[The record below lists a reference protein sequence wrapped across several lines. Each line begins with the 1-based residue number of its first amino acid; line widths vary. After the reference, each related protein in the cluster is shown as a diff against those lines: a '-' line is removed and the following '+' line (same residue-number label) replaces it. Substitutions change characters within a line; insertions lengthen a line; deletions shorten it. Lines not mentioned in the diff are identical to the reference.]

1 MPDDLSSTPWFFGW
15 DDPTQVNGLVE
26 CDNNSGRFGNQF
38 ARSPWISLS
47 GASNVTLSFSANVM
61 SWGPSGQNLSIEAS
75 SDGVS
80 WTLLKGNC
88 PAYGTAG
95 YQATYT
101 VSLAAFAGKGCYLR
115 ARLQGPSGSAGV
127 VDDFVISGYGYPST
141 SVVFSATASSTVP
154 CTYQWYKN
162 GVAIAGA
169 TASTYT
175 PADPYATASAGS
187 YTVVVTN
194 AAGSVTSAVANLTQV
209 DPPVITS
216 QPAAQYVS
224 GAYLMAVTPAN
235 YTFANGSSGW
245 VYGSYSDNYSSYHWD
260 WDSSTTSLTDRLL
273 GSTYSSY
280 TDTYTQSPWI
290 NLSTSI
296 GSSLVFNS
304 YWSLYPDSLD
314 TFFVQASSNGT
325 NWTTL
330 KAFTGTGSGTTT
342 VSLAAYDLGGCYLRF
357 GLYSSPLYNGLGI
370 NVYDVRVNGT
380 TLMPGAAAT
389 FSVTATSSVA
399 CTYQWYKDGLPISG
413 ATSSTYSIPYT
424 YSSDAGYYSVVVT
437 NSVGSVTSSAARLS
451 FY

>member
-1 MPDDLSSTPWFFGW
+1 
-15 DDPTQVNGLVE
+15 
-26 CDNNSGRFGNQF
+26 
-38 ARSPWISLS
+38 
-47 GASNVTLSFSANVM
+47 
-61 SWGPSGQNLSIEAS
+61 
-75 SDGVS
+75 
-80 WTLLKGNC
+80 
-88 PAYGTAG
+88 
-95 YQATYT
+95 
-101 VSLAAFAGKGCYLR
+101 
-115 ARLQGPSGSAGV
+115 
-127 VDDFVISGYGYPST
+127 
-141 SVVFSATASSTVP
+141 VFSATASSTVP

-235 YTFANGSSGW
+235 YTFDSGASGW
-245 VYGSYSDNYSSYHWD
+245 VYGAYSDNYSSYHWD

-357 GLYSSPLYNGLGI
+357 GLYSSPLYNGYGI